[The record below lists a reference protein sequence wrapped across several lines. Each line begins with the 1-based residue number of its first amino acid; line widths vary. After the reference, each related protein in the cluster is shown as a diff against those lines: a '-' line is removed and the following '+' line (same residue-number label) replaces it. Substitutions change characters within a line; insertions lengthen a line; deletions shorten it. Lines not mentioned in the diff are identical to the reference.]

1 MRSIPLTKA
10 QVIAAIDDAAERER
24 LKYITP
30 GSGQALVYE
39 AKKAEVARWNSSNA
53 SEASFP
59 WAKGRADRLGV
70 SVLEVIATWEAQA
83 GAWAT
88 VGIAIENVREAAK
101 EAAAATKDDD
111 AAMAVLDAIEWPR
124 P

>member
-10 QVIAAIDDAAERER
+10 QVLAAIDEAAERER

-39 AKKAEVARWNSSNA
+39 AKKAEVARWNSSND

-59 WAKGRADRLGV
+59 WAKGRADRLKV
-70 SVLEVIATWEAQA
+70 PVLEVIATWEAQA
-83 GAWAT
+83 RAWAA
-88 VGIAIENVREAAK
+88 VGISIENVREAAK
-101 EAAAATKDDD
+101 EAVTAAKDDE
-111 AAMAVLDAIEWPR
+111 AAMAVLDVIEWPQ